1 MDLIRISTAGSVDDG
16 KSTLIGRLLFDN
28 NALTIEQEE
37 LIRKK
42 TEEKGLKD
50 LDLSVLT
57 DGLVAE
63 REQGITIDVANIYFS
78 TKQRK
83 FIITDSPGH
92 EEYTRNMVTGAS
104 TADTSIIL
112 VDARKGLQEQSHRHF
127 YISHLLDISTVVFCV
142 NKMDLVEYSEDT
154 FLEIAVQIRKMVNKV
169 DPEKSIK
176 IIPISSLKGD
186 NVVNKSD
193 NTPWYTGQTLDQYL
207 HEISTI
213 DSEEKQQFRYDVQSI
228 QHVQNDEF
236 VDYRGYAGRVIS
248 GKIAVGDRITAL
260 PSGKASIV
268 TEIRRFTE
276 VKEEAV
282 AGDSVS
288 ISLADQIDISRGNLL
303 TSDTNLPDDS
313 GSFEATIVWMHDSP
327 ARLGS
332 KLVLQAGSREAL
344 TKIVSIKQK
353 VDPISFTGTE
363 GTDDICANDIVEIEL
378 KTNKPTYLDS
388 YKNNKS
394 NGAFILVHPQT
405 NHTVAIGFKK

>member
-1 MDLIRISTAGSVDDG
+1 MELIRISTAGSVDDG
-16 KSTLIGRLLFDN
+16 KSTLIGRLLYDN

-78 TKQRK
+78 TEQRK

-127 YISHLLDISTVVFCV
+127 YISHLLDISTIIFCV
-142 NKMDLVEYSEDT
+142 NKMDLVDYSEDT
-154 FLEIAVQIRKMVNKV
+154 FIQIASEIKAMVDKV
-169 DPEKSIK
+169 APEKSIE

-186 NVVNKSD
+186 NVVLKSV
-193 NTPWYTGQTLDQYL
+193 NTPWYTGPTLDELL
-207 HEISTI
+207 HTISVLP
-213 DSEEKQQFRYDVQSI
+213 SEEKKQFRYDVQSI

-248 GKIAVGDRITAL
+248 GKITVGDRITAL
-260 PSGKASIV
+260 PSGKQSIV
-268 TEIRRFTE
+268 TEIRRYTE
-276 VKEEAV
+276 LKDQAV
-282 AGDSVS
+282 EGDSIS
-288 ISLADQIDISRGNLL
+288 ISLSDQIDISRGNLL
-303 TSDTNLPDDS
+303 VADTNLPDS
-313 GSFEATIVWMHDSP
+313 STTIEATIVWMHDEP
-327 ARLGS
+327 TQLGA
-332 KLVLQAGSREAL
+332 KFILQSGSRESL
-344 TKIVSIKQK
+344 TKITRIKQK
-353 VDPISFTGTE
+353 LDPITFTGISE
-363 GTDDICANDIVEIEL
+363 ASNIQANDIVEIEL
-378 KTNKPTYLDS
+378 KTNKPTHLDS
-388 YKNNKS
+388 YKENKA

-405 NHTVAIGFKK
+405 NHTVAIGFKN